1 MPPSLALP
9 EREHALAARNGDWGN
24 RHHHKG
30 SVQSAS
36 CSVGP
41 HYGTILHSPAPISG
55 GSAPNISPERQAAL
69 EAPCHIVGNRGA
81 VIGCG
86 VRAALDW
93 GLGLQGLGSGSWGRA
108 QGEPGQGLLGC
119 VLCCDLGW
127 FGLVWVRMGHQ
138 ARSALPVCLCESFT
152 GRYVPGNINA
162 AASLR
167 SGLCVTGF
175 LYLDS

>member
-9 EREHALAARNGDWGN
+9 EHEHALAARNGDWGN
-24 RHHHKG
+24 RHHHKEDSVG
-30 SVQSAS
+30 RVQSAS

-41 HYGTILHSPAPISG
+41 HMGRFCTHRAPISG
-55 GSAPNISPERQAAL
+55 GSAPNISPEQQAAL

-93 GLGLQGLGSGSWGRA
+93 GLGLQGLGSGSWACTGQA
-108 QGEPGQGLLGC
+108 WPGVVGV

-127 FGLVWVRMGHQ
+127 FWVRMGHQ

-162 AASLR
+162 AASLL

-175 LYLDS
+175 LYLDF

>member
-1 MPPSLALP
+1 MNKKTCCKPVASQPSSAPKRIEAMPPSLALP
-9 EREHALAARNGDWGN
+9 EREHALAARNGDWGS

-41 HYGTILHSPAPISG
+41 HMGRFCTHRAPISG
-55 GSAPNISPERQAAL
+55 GSAPNISPEQQAAL

-93 GLGLQGLGSGSWGRA
+93 GLGLQGLGSGSWGVHRA
-108 QGEPGQGLLGC
+108 SLARGCWGACCVAIWVGFGCGWVTRPGLRCLCAC
-119 VLCCDLGW
+119 VN
-127 FGLVWVRMGHQ
+127 H
-138 ARSALPVCLCESFT
+138 LPVGT
-152 GRYVPGNINA
+152 
-162 AASLR
+162 
-167 SGLCVTGF
+167 
-175 LYLDS
+175 YLGI